1 MIGARGLDRVL
12 GQVVGLSFS
21 AIGYRVAA
29 ASWDGRDLEVDLSGR
44 VCAVTGATSG
54 IGRATALALAG
65 LGARVL
71 LLVRDRGRGD
81 VTADELRIATGNPAV
96 EVVEVDVA
104 DLSSVRR
111 AGAEIRALAPELH
124 ALVHNAGL
132 LLDELDVTVD
142 GLERTV
148 ATHVVG
154 PHLLTR
160 ELVHALAADGDA
172 RVVWVSS
179 GGMYTRSL
187 DVRRTFEPPSPFD
200 GVTAY
205 ARTKRA
211 QVVLAEL
218 WAERL
223 AERGVVVHAMHPG
236 WVDTPGLRSSL
247 PKFSRVTRSILRDVR
262 QGADT
267 AVWLAAAASASETTG
282 GFWLDR
288 RERPTHLLPG
298 TRERE
303 DERRALWSA
312 CEDLTA
318 VNDG

>member
-1 MIGARGLDRVL
+1 MIGARGLDRLFGAMVP
-12 GQVVGLSFS
+12 LSFS

-29 ASWDGRDLEVDLSGR
+29 SGWDDRDLEVDLSGR

-54 IGRATALALAG
+54 IGRAAALALAG

-71 LLVRDRGRGD
+71 LLVRDRARGEA
-81 VTADELRIATGNPAV
+81 TADELRIATGNPAV
-96 EVVEVDVA
+96 EVVEA
-104 DLSSVRR
+104 DLADLASVRR
-111 AGAEIRALAPELH
+111 AVAEVRALAPALH

-132 LLDELDVTVD
+132 LVDTFDVTVD

-160 ELVHALAADGDA
+160 ELAGPLVAEGDA

-179 GGMYTRSL
+179 GGMYTRRL
-187 DVRRTFEPPSPFD
+187 DVRRTFEPTRPFD

-223 AERGVVVHAMHPG
+223 ADRDVVVHAMHPG

-247 PKFSRVTRSILRDVR
+247 PGFARATRPILRDVR

-267 AVWLAAAASASETTG
+267 VVWLVAAAAASRTTG
-282 GFWLDR
+282 RFWLDR
-288 RERPTHLLPG
+288 RQRTTHLLPG
-298 TRERE
+298 TREHD

-318 VNDG
+318 GDA

>member
-1 MIGARGLDRVL
+1 MIGARGLDRLL
-12 GQVVGLSFS
+12 GPLVPVSFS

-29 ASWDGRDLEVDLSGR
+29 AGWDDRDLDVDLSGR

-54 IGRATALALAG
+54 LGRATALALAD

-71 LLVRDRGRGD
+71 LLVRDRDRGD
-81 VTADELRIATGNPAV
+81 VTADDLRRATGNPAV
-96 EVVEVDVA
+96 EVVEA
-104 DLSSVRR
+104 DLSDLASVRR
-111 AGAEIRALAPELH
+111 AGAEVRVLAPELH

-132 LLDELDVTVD
+132 LVDTLDLTVD

-160 ELVHALAADGDA
+160 ELADPLAADGDA

-179 GGMYTRSL
+179 GGMYTRRL
-187 DVRRTFEPPSPFD
+187 DVRRTFEPPPPFD
-200 GVTAY
+200 GVAAY

-223 AERGVVVHAMHPG
+223 ADRGVVVHAMHPG

-247 PKFSRVTRSILRDVR
+247 PGFWRATRPILRDVR

-267 AVWLAAAASASETTG
+267 VVWLAAAASASRTTG
-282 GFWLDR
+282 RFWLDR
-288 RERPTHLLPG
+288 RERTTHLLPG
-298 TRERE
+298 TREPDDARS
-303 DERRALWSA
+303 ALWSA
-312 CEDLTA
+312 CEELTA
-318 VNDG
+318 GDD